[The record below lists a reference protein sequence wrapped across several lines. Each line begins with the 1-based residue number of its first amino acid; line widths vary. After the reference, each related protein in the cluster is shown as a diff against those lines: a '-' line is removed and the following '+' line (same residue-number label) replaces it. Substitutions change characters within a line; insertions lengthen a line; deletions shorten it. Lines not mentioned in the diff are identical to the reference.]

1 MHFIFLSF
9 TAQAQVADFNATV
22 EAARGQ
28 TVYFNAWGGDDK
40 INDYIEWAGD
50 ELKSRHGITVV
61 HVKLADT
68 AAAVSRILAEKTAGR
83 DSGGSVDL
91 LWVNGENFAA
101 MKRNGLLQAEE
112 GLALVEELRGLG
124 EEAPRVG
131 PRLCPPRSESPAPR
145 AQASRRVP
153 WAFIP
158 PPGQGTACTG
168 RVF

>member
-1 MHFIFLSF
+1 MAHIFSLTAAKLFMLFLFLSF

-101 MKRNGLLQAEE
+101 MKRNGLLQAD
-112 GLALVEELRGLG
+112 
-124 EEAPRVG
+124 
-131 PRLCPPRSESPAPR
+131 
-145 AQASRRVP
+145 P
-153 WAFIP
+153 WAESLPSWRYTDARALPAIRLDFAEP
-158 PPGQGTACTG
+158 TDCLLYTSDAADE
-168 RVF
+168 